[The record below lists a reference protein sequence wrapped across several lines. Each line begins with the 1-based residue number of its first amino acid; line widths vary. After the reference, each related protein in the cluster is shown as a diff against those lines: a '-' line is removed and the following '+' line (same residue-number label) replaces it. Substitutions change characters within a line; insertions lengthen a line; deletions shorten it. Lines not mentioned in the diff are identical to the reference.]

1 MFFSVCLVPAPKT
14 LFSFTSDSVID
25 LPTQEG
31 VSEHYEFG
39 DIEIDDFNEELA
51 YTLEQLI
58 MENPIAASI
67 AEDQGI
73 DIPFPPE
80 GVQIT
85 GAIFNIISMVDI
97 GATQIEL
104 DEFSEISF
112 ITGDLNIGIEN
123 TLPINIESLEIDL
136 STGVENE
143 NVGLFQEAIQEK
155 ATNPF
160 FKIAFPKAKQILI
173 SSIRDLRK
181 TLYLK
186 SYIQGRKTVLIFD
199 AHLLSIGQGAAGNAL
214 LKILE
219 EPPNNTTLILVTDY
233 KEQLLPTL
241 SSRCQQ
247 VNFPPL
253 DPEVMTLYLEKMGIS
268 SELVPVVIEI
278 SQGNMHRAYSLLD
291 KSTENILVMI
301 KDMVVSIFT
310 EDGSNWRQFINEYS
324 RLALNDPQKF
334 IFKFH
339 LLQLWLRSA
348 YREKL
353 GLSSDI
359 SLVGLDEGSLSLVQK
374 LREIDFLRID
384 TYLEEILNGM
394 TRNLNTSITLTNL
407 LIKLHR
413 EMNEGRLY
421 G

>member
-1 MFFSVCLVPAPKT
+1 MAGEKMISASISLQPRIWERLQGIIATGRVGSAY
-14 LFSFTSDSVID
+14 LFSGPSGCGKEGIAIAFSAGLNCERKPQDPCGECGSCKRFRTLQHEHLAFIVP
-25 LPTQEG
+25 LPGSASTVAG
-31 VSEHYEFG
+31 G
-39 DIEIDDFNEELA
+39 KG
-51 YTLEQLI
+51 QLKK
-58 MENPIAASI
+58 
-67 AEDQGI
+67 DR
-73 DIPFPPE
+73 
-80 GVQIT
+80 
-85 GAIFNIISMVDI
+85 
-97 GATQIEL
+97 
-104 DEFSEISF
+104 
-112 ITGDLNIGIEN
+112 
-123 TLPINIESLEIDL
+123 
-136 STGVENE
+136 E
-143 NVGLFQEAIQEK
+143 NVGLFQAAIQEK

-160 FKIAFPKAKQILI
+160 FKIVFPKAKQILI

-186 SYIQGRKTVLIFD
+186 SHIQGRKTVLIFD
-199 AHLLSIGQGAAGNAL
+199 SHLLSIGQGAAGNAL

-247 VNFPPL
+247 VDFPPL

-268 SELVPVVIEI
+268 SELVPIVTEI

-291 KSTENILVMI
+291 KSTEDILVMI

-310 EDGSNWRQFINEYS
+310 EDGSSWKQFINEYS
-324 RLALNDPQKF
+324 QLALNDPQEF

-339 LLQLWLRSA
+339 LLQLWLRNA
-348 YREKL
+348 YRGKL
-353 GLSSDI
+353 GLSSNV
-359 SLVGLDEGSLSLVQK
+359 SLVGLDEGSLSFVQK

-384 TYLEEILNGM
+384 TYLEEILTGM
-394 TRNLNTSITLTNL
+394 TRNLNTSIALTNL

>member
-1 MFFSVCLVPAPKT
+1 M
-14 LFSFTSDSVID
+14 
-25 LPTQEG
+25 
-31 VSEHYEFG
+31 
-39 DIEIDDFNEELA
+39 
-51 YTLEQLI
+51 
-58 MENPIAASI
+58 
-67 AEDQGI
+67 
-73 DIPFPPE
+73 
-80 GVQIT
+80 
-85 GAIFNIISMVDI
+85 
-97 GATQIEL
+97 
-104 DEFSEISF
+104 
-112 ITGDLNIGIEN
+112 
-123 TLPINIESLEIDL
+123 
-136 STGVENE
+136 
-143 NVGLFQEAIQEK
+143 
-155 ATNPF
+155 
-160 FKIAFPKAKQILI
+160 
-173 SSIRDLRK
+173 
-181 TLYLK
+181 
-186 SYIQGRKTVLIFD
+186 IFD

-247 VNFPPL
+247 VDFPPL

-268 SELVPVVIEI
+268 SELVPIVTEI

-291 KSTENILVMI
+291 KSTEDILVMI

-324 RLALNDPQKF
+324 QLALNDPQEF
-334 IFKFH
+334 TFKFH

-348 YREKL
+348 YRGKL
-353 GLSSDI
+353 GLSSNV
-359 SLVGLDEGSLSLVQK
+359 SLVGLDEGSLSFVQK

-384 TYLEEILNGM
+384 TYLEEILTGM
-394 TRNLNTSITLTNL
+394 TRNLNTSIALTNL